1 VKTIAIK
8 ASTGD
13 STILIGEALQN
24 LSHYLPS
31 GHVVVITD
39 TNVWNLYGK
48 EFPPVDVIQITQ
60 GEEIKTLRT
69 VETVY
74 DRLIQL
80 KADRSTFL
88 VGIGGGIVCD
98 IAGFV
103 ASTYMRGIEF
113 GYVATTLLA
122 QVDASVG
129 GKNGVNFGG
138 YKNMVGVFH
147 QPEFVICDLSLLKT
161 LPKKEIS
168 CGFAEI
174 IKHAAIA
181 DYEMFSFLETN
192 PVRALSLEMDVL
204 EKLIHES
211 VKIKASVVAKDEKEK
226 GERRKLNFGHTFGHA
241 IEKTTGIS
249 HGEAVSLGM
258 VLASAISVQK
268 SLLTGEDHLKL
279 INLLERYLLPT
290 QAQINNETLWDALK
304 KDKKR
309 ASDRMH
315 FVLLQ
320 GLGRAMIKN
329 IPIGDVK
336 GYLELFS
343 ERRSVESL
351 DPMKKT

>member
-1 VKTIAIK
+1 MKTITIK
-8 ASTGD
+8 GSTGD
-13 STILIGEALQN
+13 STIFIGESLKN

-31 GHVVVITD
+31 GNVIIITD
-39 TNVWNLYGK
+39 TNVWKLYGK
-48 EFPPVDVIQITQ
+48 GFPPFDVIQIGT
-60 GEEIKTLRT
+60 GEEVKTLRT
-69 VETVY
+69 VETIY

-138 YKNMVGVFH
+138 YKNMVGVFN
-147 QPEFVICDLSLLKT
+147 QPKFVICDLSLLKT

-181 DYEMFSFLETN
+181 DIEMFSFLETN
-192 PVRALSLEMDVL
+192 HDKALSLEMDVL

-211 VKIKASVVAKDEKEK
+211 VKIKASVVGKDEKEK

-258 VLASAISVQK
+258 VLASAISGQK
-268 SLLTGEDHLKL
+268 GLLTREDQEKLK
-279 INLLERYLLPT
+279 NLLEKYLLPVRS
-290 QAQINNETLWDALK
+290 QMNNEAIWDALK

-315 FVLLQ
+315 LVLLQ
-320 GLGRAMIKN
+320 GLGRAMVKN

-336 GYLELFS
+336 GYLEQYS
-343 ERRSVESL
+343 EQQSK
-351 DPMKKT
+351 DHA